1 MVRVLVRLDRGSTSF
16 TNKAFMRQK
25 LEARKSQRGGKKS
38 SKTLGD
44 AIYGKEPST
53 VR

>member
-25 LEARKSQRGGKKS
+25 LEARKSQSEGKS
-38 SKTLGD
+38 LQRHWEMQFTENNPL
-44 AIYGKEPST
+44 
-53 VR
+53 